1 MQIPKDLKAHPEN
14 ILILNIPA
22 NREGEVYQGYIL
34 TASLELNKYRAIY
47 PNPLPVKTS
56 EFPFETN
63 PETCIEN
70 CIVGDRIQYNKEMQ
84 AMHSAIPYQTY
95 MLYATMGVY
104 LPHRNVI
111 VSAFGSLNLRD
122 IYFKLKSH
130 GLTQDDISGLTWQ
143 GLYSIAEDWVKLHQT
158 AQTAAQSTNAAQTDR
173 EYSPKDK
180 EPQKRRTTEQVKQAN
195 RKIKEAIRKFG
206 GTGIKP
212 NLDDIAREVKSL
224 SGVPKHKLDDAI
236 RFSDAWKEA
245 KRKGEVVNR
254 RAKGFYTPSVAPNE
268 HINDHSGGGQSA
280 LNELAKNNPQEEIE
294 LLELIAEYKE
304 NFEPPFKIK

>member
-173 EYSPKDK
+173 EHSPSDK
-180 EPQKRRTTEQVKQAN
+180 EPQMARKHNKPTKAESIRRNKKVGDCINEYTKYHSKITVAKISEITELPPKKIYNIPAYRAAERNGFICKATDKNTIAGQVKPYEDVN
-195 RKIKEAIRKFG
+195 LH
-206 GTGIKP
+206 TGQ
-212 NLDDIAREVKSL
+212 
-224 SGVPKHKLDDAI
+224 
-236 RFSDAWKEA
+236 
-245 KRKGEVVNR
+245 
-254 RAKGFYTPSVAPNE
+254 
-268 HINDHSGGGQSA
+268 GQSHLRELTTDIDYDA
-280 LNELAKNNPQEEIE
+280 LVM
-294 LLELIAEYKE
+294 LEDNADFNGYE
-304 NFEPPFKIK
+304 